1 MKDWV
6 FDVREVILME
16 LSMRHVPLIRRLA
29 YAASLSV
36 LAACSGGAPPS
47 QTIQPVR
54 AVAPQP
60 VRDASG
66 TILTTSVTIP
76 DGSEFTAQTVEFLS
90 SQKASEGDPII
101 LEAENSLI
109 VNGAIAIAAGSPVK
123 GVISSVTHA
132 GAMGKAG
139 SISIRVESGQTV
151 DGQSVRLR
159 ATKSQ
164 GTGDKVGSVV
174 ALSVL
179 VSPFF
184 LFKKGN
190 DVAYQP
196 GTRITVYT
204 NEPKDVMAWRR

>member
-1 MKDWV
+1 MTGFTNNSRV
-6 FDVREVILME
+6 GVMLFTVMAVI
-16 LSMRHVPLIRRLA
+16 
-29 YAASLSV
+29 
-36 LAACSGGAPPS
+36 ACSGGAPPS

-54 AVAPQP
+54 AVPPQP

-66 TILTTSVTIP
+66 TILTTPVTIP
-76 DGSEFTAQTVEFLS
+76 DGTEFTAQTMDFLS
-90 SQKASEGDPII
+90 SEKAAEGDPII
-101 LEAENSLI
+101 LEAENSVL

-132 GAMGKAG
+132 SHLGKAG

-151 DGQSVRLR
+151 DGQTVRLR

-164 GTGDKVGSVV
+164 GEGDKVGSVV

-196 GTRITVYT
+196 GTRVTVYT
-204 NEPKDVMAWRR
+204 NEKIDVRAWKR